1 MSGAAGTKINWNG
14 KSWYLQGANIPWY
27 KWACDFGCGA
37 NGGVSSAASKTAIGA
52 TLKTAK
58 ASGVDTLRWWMFE
71 GQPWQ
76 ITTDSAGN
84 PAGINP
90 AVTPT
95 SMRRCRLAQAND
107 QYIDFVLFSSPTAI
121 PSQWITDPT
130 ARTKLSAVLG
140 QLFAH
145 YKGNNRI
152 LAWEV
157 FNEPEFDIWNGKIDQ
172 ASVQATVKSVAAS
185 VHTNST
191 AYVTVGSA
199 MMDGLSMWV
208 GLGLDFYQ
216 AHWYDYMSSGNY
228 CARCTDYATAKS
240 TYGLDRP
247 LVIGEFFGGAS
258 VDAFQRDQ
266 DFYNKGYAGG
276 WAWSLF
282 PGSTSDGM
290 RCGSR
295 RIGGVLEP
303 A

>member
-1 MSGAAGTKINWNG
+1 M
-14 KSWYLQGANIPWY
+14 
-27 KWACDFGCGA
+27 
-37 NGGVSSAASKTAIGA
+37 
-52 TLKTAK
+52 
-58 ASGVDTLRWWMFE
+58 
-71 GQPWQ
+71 
-76 ITTDSAGN
+76 
-84 PAGINP
+84 
-90 AVTPT
+90 
-95 SMRRCRLAQAND
+95 
-107 QYIDFVLFSSPTAI
+107 
-121 PSQWITDPT
+121 
-130 ARTKLSAVLG
+130 
-140 QLFAH
+140 
-145 YKGNNRI
+145 
-152 LAWEV
+152 
-157 FNEPEFDIWNGKIDQ
+157 
-172 ASVQATVKSVAAS
+172 QATVKSVAAS

-290 RCGSR
+290 DVDLGASAAFSNLHSDAGPTAGSASSTPTPTATPTKTATVTATTTATATATASPTQKATATPTTPPVTANWSMSASTNKSSVNR
-295 RIGGVLEP
+295 GSSLNITANVTASAATAALVDIEVYDPAGNKVSQQAFDGQSFKAALAKSYTFGLKVPSNAARGTWTVKVGVFKVGWTGMLSWNDS
-303 A
+303 AATFTVK